1 MKIIKLFI
9 LSIFV
14 SYLAITLGCGGGGDS
29 TSEDK
34 APSATKTASMGPAGT
49 ATVSGT
55 INFTGEAPRMRPIKH
70 DAECAAF
77 HEERVYP
84 QNVVVN
90 DNNTLKYV
98 FVYVKE
104 GISGSY
110 DPPTEQAVIDQKGC
124 SYHPHVFGVQTGQTI
139 KILNSDPLLH
149 NIHALPK
156 INRSF
161 NFGMPKQGDVRERS
175 FKKAEVMVKI
185 KCDVHPWMSAYCG
198 VVDHPYFSVS
208 GDDGT
213 FTIKNLPA
221 GEYVIEAWQE
231 EYGTST
237 QSITVGDGESKTVNF
252 AFGKESAN

>member
-1 MKIIKLFI
+1 MKIIKLFTF
-9 LSIFV
+9 SIFV
-14 SYLAITLGCGGGGDS
+14 SLLAVTLGCGGGGDS
-29 TSEDK
+29 ASGEK
-34 APSATKTASMGPAGT
+34 AAGETKTASMGPAGT

-55 INFTGEAPRMRPIKH
+55 INFTGEAPKMRPIKQ
-70 DAECAAF
+70 DAECATF
-77 HEERVYP
+77 HDERVYA

-110 DPPTEQAVIDQKGC
+110 DPPSEPAVIDQKGC
-124 SYHPHVFGVQTGQTI
+124 RYSPHVFGVQTGQNL

-213 FTIKNLPA
+213 FTLKNLPA

-237 QSITVGDGESKTVNF
+237 QTVTIGDGESKTVDF
-252 AFGKESAN
+252 TFGKESAD

>member
-1 MKIIKLFI
+1 MKSIKSVLLVAIAVSI
-9 LSIFV
+9 LLV
-14 SYLAITLGCGGGGDS
+14 GCGGGGES
-29 TSEDK
+29 TSEEK
-34 APSATKTASMGPAGT
+34 ASGEQKTTASGPSGT

-55 INFTGEAPRMRPIKH
+55 INFAGTAPKMRRVKH
-70 DAECAAF
+70 DAECATF
-77 HEERVYP
+77 HSDPVYS

-104 GISGSY
+104 GLSGSY
-110 DPPTEQAVIDQKGC
+110 EPSSEPVVVDQVGC
-124 SYHPHVFGVQTGQTI
+124 RYEPHVFGVQTNQTI

-161 NFGMPKQGDVRERS
+161 NFGMPKKGDVRERS
-175 FKKAEVMVKI
+175 FKKAEVMIKI

-213 FTIKNLPA
+213 FAIKNLPA

-237 QSITVGDGESKTVNF
+237 QTITVGDGESKTVDF
-252 AFGKESAN
+252 TFGKETAD